1 MFSVKDLN
9 ASASTLD
16 IVSSQGLISGPL
28 FWQVLYV
35 VLTLDILAAMFAT
48 GANIL
53 TIIVYRRLGYAESIN
68 ISLSALAISDLGV
81 AVTTI
86 ICVLAILLPT
96 APNSPFTYEIF
107 INLGAYPHM
116 FFTRASALITAY
128 ISVERYLCVFLPLR
142 VKGIFTANRT
152 LAAMIVIF
160 FLTFS
165 PIAVTLLSY
174 PLGWS
179 FSPEQNRT
187 VLTVLPVD
195 DSIILTS
202 WYIIQVYIAFFLPV
216 LTFVTVSFSTVF
228 LTTSL
233 RRSQVWRD
241 ANRSTAIIAENNRNN
256 TASSTSTRSA
266 VTNSKETKA
275 VKMVIVI
282 ATIFTVATIPSCAN
296 ITAVTTIQD
305 FTIGGRFS
313 HLYIISGMALLF
325 VDSLNSGGN
334 VIIYLFMSS
343 RFKQATLTVLCEKSQ
358 VQQNRQSK

>member
-16 IVSSQGLISGPL
+16 IGSSPGLINGPL
-28 FWQVLYV
+28 FWQVLNV

-53 TIIVYRRLGYAESIN
+53 TIIVYRRVGYAESIN

-96 APNSPFTYEIF
+96 VPNSPFTYEIF
-107 INLGAYPHM
+107 VNLGAYPHM

-142 VKGIFTANRT
+142 VKGIFTTNRT
-152 LAAMIVIF
+152 LTAMIVIF

-165 PIAVTLLSY
+165 PIAITLLSY

-187 VLTVLPVD
+187 VLTVLPVN

-202 WYIIQVYIAFFLPV
+202 WYIIQVYIALFLPV

-241 ANRSTAIIAENNRNN
+241 ANRSTAIIAENNRNA
-256 TASSTSTRSA
+256 ASSKGTRESA
-266 VTNSKETKA
+266 TNSKEKKA
-275 VKMVIVI
+275 VKMVIAIAVI
-282 ATIFTVATIPSCAN
+282 FIVATIPSCVNMIA
-296 ITAVTTIQD
+296 ITTIPG
-305 FTIGGRFS
+305 FTMRGRFS
-313 HLYIISGMALLF
+313 HLYTVSGMTLLF

-343 RFKQATLTVLCEKSQ
+343 RFKETVFTMQCGKSLVSQ
-358 VQQNRQSK
+358 KR